1 MTVATNALYTPGAI
15 GNVTKRTGDIGQGLE
30 PDAGQ
35 PSRPVRWG
43 LVSGNTH
50 RLPGGAYPNHISVP
64 RDTAVA

>member
-30 PDAGQ
+30 PDEGQ
-35 PSRPVRWG
+35 PSRPVLRG

-50 RLPGGAYPNHISVP
+50 QLPGGASSNHISVP
-64 RDTAVA
+64 RHTAGA